1 MSLTAR
7 IKSKSGIEQ
16 GSIPTIVSATGNIN
30 LPNSS
35 DVFLVSGSSKID
47 YLNQDRP
54 VQPGREIILIGASGG
69 TASLDNVNS
78 SSHTGKGFMDLGG
91 SDRNVAAD
99 DVVKL
104 VQVNDGTWRLSAL
117 VDN

>member
-47 YLNQDRP
+47 YLNQDFRP
-54 VQPGREIILIGASGG
+54 RV
-69 TASLDNVNS
+69 
-78 SSHTGKGFMDLGG
+78 
-91 SDRNVAAD
+91 
-99 DVVKL
+99 
-104 VQVNDGTWRLSAL
+104 
-117 VDN
+117 